1 MRPLLI
7 LLVTATSAT
16 AGELRCPTDQQIPQ
30 ASFSVDGREWKVR
43 PDLGLRYVA
52 VMHGDGSRGASFVT
66 CGRGFGE
73 YSAPIPFKRC
83 RFLKDQISKTETTIF
98 SHGVLEKC
106 EIPNVP
112 PPGVTNSRGTSG
124 WRHVTNDSYCVVAC
138 DD

>member
-1 MRPLLI
+1 MRSFLI

-52 VMHGDGSRGASFVT
+52 VMHGDEIRGYSYVT

-73 YSAPIPFKRC
+73 YSTSTRGKRC
-83 RFLKDQISKTETTIF
+83 RFVKDQISKTETQNF
-98 SHGVLEKC
+98 SHGLLEKC

-112 PPGVTNSRGTSG
+112 PPGVTNSPATSG
-124 WRHVTNDSYCVVAC
+124 WRHVTNDSYCVVTC